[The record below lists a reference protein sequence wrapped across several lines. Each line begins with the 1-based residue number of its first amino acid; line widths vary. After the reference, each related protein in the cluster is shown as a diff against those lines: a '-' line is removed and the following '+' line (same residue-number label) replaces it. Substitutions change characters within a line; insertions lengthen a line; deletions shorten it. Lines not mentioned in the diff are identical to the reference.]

1 MPGLFYLRNM
11 KTYIYCLVVNLLM
24 AVSAFNVQAAEIR
37 LAAAANLRYALTE
50 LTHTFEQQTEHR
62 IQVSYAASGTLT
74 TQIEHGA
81 PFDLFLSANPDY
93 VQRLIKQG
101 YGDEATEIAGAQMV
115 LFAGSH
121 SSVTLDEQL
130 SGLKKALMNGT
141 LNKVAIAN
149 PRHAP
154 YGQAAKQLLEQAELW
169 QPIQTHLL
177 IAENASQVVQF
188 SLSTSV
194 DIGFVPY
201 SYIIQPQLIDKGRF
215 IKLKASLPQHA
226 LAINSNNS
234 TVGEFMLFL
243 QSAQAKKTFEHHGF
257 LVP

>member
-1 MPGLFYLRNM
+1 
-11 KTYIYCLVVNLLM
+11 M
-24 AVSAFNVQAAEIR
+24 ALSAFNVQAAEIR
-37 LAAAANLRYALTE
+37 LAAAANLRYVLTE
-50 LTHTFEQQTEHR
+50 LTDAFEQQTEHQ

-81 PFDLFLSANPDY
+81 PFDMLLSANPDY
-93 VQRLIKQG
+93 VQRLINHG
-101 YGDEATEIAGAQMV
+101 YGNEGVEIAGAQMV

-121 SSVTLDEQL
+121 SSITLDEQL
-130 SGLKKALMNGT
+130 SGLKKALIDGT

-149 PRHAP
+149 PKHAP
-154 YGQAAKQLLEQAELW
+154 YGQAAKQMLEQAELW
-169 QPIQTHLL
+169 QAIQAHLL
-177 IAENASQVVQF
+177 IAENSSQVVQF

-226 LAINSNNS
+226 LVINNNNP
-234 TVGEFMLFL
+234 TVGEFMVFL
-243 QSAQAKKTFEHHGF
+243 QSAQAKKMFERYGF